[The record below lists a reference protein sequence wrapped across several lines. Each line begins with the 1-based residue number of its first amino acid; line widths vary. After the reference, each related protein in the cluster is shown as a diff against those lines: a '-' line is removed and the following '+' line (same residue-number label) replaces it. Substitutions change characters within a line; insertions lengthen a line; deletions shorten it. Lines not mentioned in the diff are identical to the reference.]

1 MSWHTLLQSTFLL
14 CTCMG
19 CYFNRAVIDPYSYA
33 CFTPPSR
40 EVNPCILKQHP
51 AETLEKKEPYS
62 LAELMAIALKNNP
75 QTRASW
81 AKALSS
87 AASYGQKQSVFFPN
101 ITGSFN
107 ATRARQPEIEAT
119 TVITP
124 QSISG
129 ASQSTAALNSGKG
142 ATDIYFGTWGPMLS
156 LSYLLFDFGTQK
168 AQVEAARYSL
178 EQAQFNYNDT
188 IQSLLKTVITDF
200 YSYLYQKELLQANI
214 ANVLNAELSLEATE
228 QGLNSGVRPIS
239 DFLQAKT
246 QLLSQKTNWAAQKQE
261 LEIAFANLLTD
272 IGLPS
277 YMSLKTPE
285 LPKQLPKNDLILPLE
300 TLISIGIQ
308 NRADLLSAESA
319 LRSQEQMVKMTKRQ
333 VLPQLNY
340 QFEIG
345 KTYFS
350 FDGNVTHDKYN
361 FVSTFNLS
369 MPIFSGFYYRN
380 AIKQA
385 ESNVVLAE
393 ETLKELQLKA
403 MKEITVA
410 HSNIHTTFETL
421 NWSAEFLS
429 AAEEQYTV
437 ALTGYQQGTQ
447 TILDLIS
454 AQTSLA
460 DARAQ
465 KAQSMQNW
473 YLALANLSYAT
484 GLISPTSIYSQEI
497 FTNEMD

>member
-1 MSWHTLLQSTFLL
+1 MSRLLQAIFLL
-14 CTCMG
+14 GICAG

-40 EVNPCILKQHP
+40 EVNPCILQQYP
-51 AETLEKKEPYS
+51 AELLEKKEPYTLS
-62 LAELMAIALKNNP
+62 ELIAIALKNNP

-81 AKALSS
+81 AKALSAS
-87 AASYGQKQSVFFPN
+87 AAYGQKQSVFFPN
-101 ITGSFN
+101 ATGTFN
-107 ATRARQPEIEAT
+107 TTRARQPQIEAT
-119 TVITP
+119 AVITP
-124 QSISG
+124 PSLFG
-129 ASQSTAALNSGKG
+129 TSQSVAGLHSKKG
-142 ATDIYFGTWGPMLS
+142 ATDIYFSTWGPMLS

-168 AQVEAARYSL
+168 AHAEAARYSL
-178 EQAQFNYNDT
+178 EAAQFSYNNA

-200 YSYLYQKELLQANI
+200 YSYLYQKELHQANV
-214 ANVLNAELSLEATE
+214 ANVLNAELTLDATE
-228 QGLNSGVRPIS
+228 QGLNSGVRPLS

-246 QLLSQKTNWAAQKQE
+246 QLLLQKTTWAAQKQE
-261 LEIAFANLLTD
+261 LELACSSLLYD

-277 YMSLKTPE
+277 YMPLQTEMLPQE
-285 LPKQLPKNDLILPLE
+285 LPHNDLILPLE

-308 NRADLLSAESA
+308 NRPDLLAAEST

-361 FVSTFNLS
+361 FTSTFALG

-385 ESNVVLAE
+385 ESNAVEAE
-393 ETLKELQLKA
+393 ENLKTLQLNA

-410 HSNIHTTFETL
+410 HANIHTTFETL
-421 NWSAEFLS
+421 RFAAEFLS
-429 AAEEQYTV
+429 AAEEQYAV
-437 ALTGYQQGTQ
+437 ALNSYQQGTQ

-454 AQTSLA
+454 AQTSLV

-465 KAQSMQNW
+465 KARAMQNW
-473 YLALANLSYAT
+473 YLALADLSYAT
-484 GLISPTSIYSQEI
+484 GLISPTTIYSQEI
-497 FTNEMD
+497 FADEMD

>member
-1 MSWHTLLQSTFLL
+1 MSWQTLLQITFL

-40 EVNPCILKQHP
+40 EVNSCILEQHP
-51 AETLEKKEPYS
+51 AEALEKKEPYS
-62 LAELMAIALKNNP
+62 LNELIAIALKNNP
-75 QTRASW
+75 QTRTSW
-81 AKALSS
+81 AKALST
-87 AASYGQKQSVFFPN
+87 AAAYGQKQNVFFPN
-101 ITGSFN
+101 ITSSFN
-107 ATRARQPEIEAT
+107 VTRARQPEVEVASIL
-119 TVITP
+119 TP
-124 QSISG
+124 QSVPG
-129 ASQSTAALNSGKG
+129 ESQSNAALNSGQS

-156 LSYLLFDFGTQK
+156 LSYLLFDFGAQK
-168 AQVEAARYSL
+168 ANAEAARYLL
-178 EQAQFNYNDT
+178 EQAQFDYDST

-200 YSYLYQKELLQANI
+200 YHYLYQKELLQANI
-214 ANVLNAELSLEATE
+214 ANVLNAELTLDATE
-228 QGLNSGVRPIS
+228 QGLHLGVRPLS

-246 QLLSQKTNWAAQKQE
+246 QLLSQKTNWASQKQE
-261 LEIAFANLLTD
+261 LETAFATLLSD

-285 LPKQLPKNDLILPLE
+285 LPQNLPKNDLLLPLE
-300 TLISIGIQ
+300 SLISIGIQ
-308 NRADLLSAESA
+308 NRPDLLSAESS

-333 VLPQLNY
+333 ILPQLNY

-385 ESNVVLAE
+385 ESNVVAAE
-393 ETLKELQLKA
+393 ETLKGLQLNA
-403 MKEITVA
+403 MKEITIA

-421 NWSAEFLS
+421 NWAAEFLS
-429 AAEEQYTV
+429 AAKEQYEI
-437 ALTGYQQGTQ
+437 ALSGYQQGTQ

-454 AQTSLA
+454 AQTSLV

-465 KAQSMQNW
+465 KAQAMQNW
-473 YLALANLSYAT
+473 YLALANLSYST
-484 GLISPTSIYSQEI
+484 GLISPTTIYSQEI
-497 FTNEMD
+497 FAHEMD